1 MKKNSLLLGTL
12 GLSAALH
19 GLALIGAPGG
29 LPRAAAPGTE
39 PQSVSTLK
47 MIKVGARPRQTESV
61 RSVEKTPEK
70 RIVEK
75 SVEPPPE
82 IIPVEESAVYED
94 TQNDG
99 RAEYNGEAREGGE
112 DGVNDDSARD
122 NGTITDREY
131 AALLAYIKD
140 FISKNLV
147 YPAMAKRRNIEGI
160 VGVYFEIDGNGAIS
174 AITVYNSSGSPL
186 LDNAAVTLVRRIQS
200 IKNITVNRELV
211 LKVNIDY
218 KLTE

>member
-1 MKKNSLLLGTL
+1 
-12 GLSAALH
+12 
-19 GLALIGAPGG
+19 
-29 LPRAAAPGTE
+29 
-39 PQSVSTLK
+39 
-47 MIKVGARPRQTESV
+47 MIKVGARPRQTESA
-61 RSVEKTPEK
+61 RPIEKTPEK

-82 IIPVEESAVYED
+82 IIPVEESAVYDD

-99 RAEYNGEAREGGE
+99 RVEYDGEAREGGE

-186 LDNAAVTLVRRIQS
+186 LDNAAVTLVRKIQS